1 MPECNATPFNS
12 VLESILDGTLAEK
25 TAYRNRRMAEI
36 KADTSL
42 TALKRLQQM
51 ICIEDEWFWHLHL
64 RRVRLK
70 EAAARRGA
78 AARTI
83 TPFHAAGNAA

>member
-1 MPECNATPFNS
+1 MKTLAL
-12 VLESILDGTLAEK
+12 VESILDGTLAGK

-42 TALKRLQQM
+42 TALRRLQQM
-51 ICIEDEWFWHLHL
+51 ICIGDEWEWHVHL

-70 EAAARRGA
+70 EAAARHGA
-78 AARTI
+78 ATRTL
-83 TPFHAAGNAA
+83 TPFHGAGNAA

>member
-1 MPECNATPFNS
+1 MKNIAL
-12 VLESILDGTLAEK
+12 VESILDGTLAEK

-42 TALKRLQQM
+42 TALRRLQQM
-51 ICIEDEWFWHLHL
+51 ICIEDEWEWHLHL

-70 EAAARRGA
+70 AAAARHGGDA
-78 AARTI
+78 ITL
-83 TPFHAAGNAA
+83 TPFHGAGNAA